1 MKRIIQN
8 LKERV
13 GVKGALIMTG
23 DGVVAASDLG
33 GSLDA
38 DSVAAL
44 ASASVLRAMKSAAEL
59 GLGSIQ
65 RLTLTAAFDHGPD
78 QLRPQRDQLQAR
90 LLRTGSVGQDDQ
102 PRDGPRRR
110 PPDANKGELTS
121 ISTDGDRTLFFDFMP
136 LDLGKIAGMRPSS
149 SSTRC
154 RGRSTTT
161 RRASSCCR
169 AWTA

>member
-23 DGVVAASDLG
+23 GVVAASDLG

-59 GLGSIQ
+59 GLEHP
-65 RLTLTAAFDHGPD
+65 T
-78 QLRPQRDQLQAR
+78 
-90 LLRTGSVGQDDQ
+90 
-102 PRDGPRRR
+102 
-110 PPDANKGELTS
+110 PDADSGIRPLR
-121 ISTDGDRTLFFDFMP
+121 IRADR
-136 LDLGKIAGMRPSS
+136 
-149 SSTRC
+149 
-154 RGRSTTT
+154 
-161 RRASSCCR
+161 
-169 AWTA
+169 